1 MGNQVNV
8 NGVTLTLKDFRK
20 FDTNIS
26 SENVPKGPLVNMSG
40 FEGSNGTPFTVTVL
54 AYLPDNP
61 LQPIEKKDGLQLQ
74 GNEIYLNYYG
84 ITPIKILNK
93 DGGYT
98 TVSGRDFRVDFN
110 CKKEASHFDLYYL
123 QFTYQLEEG
132 AELADM
138 IYVRDNNTNPILG
151 DVNDDPVTER
161 GTVTTPATPPPPTM
175 PKK

>member
-1 MGNQVNV
+1 MGNPVNV

-20 FDTNIS
+20 FDTNIN

-40 FEGSNGTPFTVTVL
+40 LEGSTSNLFTVTVL

-61 LQPIEKKDGLQLQ
+61 LKPIENTTGLQLQ

-84 ITPIKILNK
+84 ISPIKILNK

-123 QFTYQLEEG
+123 QFTYQLEAG
-132 AELADM
+132 TELADM
-138 IYVRDNNTNPILG
+138 IYVRDNNTTPILG
-151 DVNDDPVTER
+151 DVNNDPELER
-161 GTVTTPATPPPPTM
+161 GTVTAPATPPPPTM
-175 PKK
+175 PTK